1 MTLPYRTR
9 RALTTLGIIALILV
23 LIAIVVWAVWLL
35 WLDRYVVYTRDGAVI
50 DFSLSLEYPEGEA
63 AKPPEQSSSVSIYYN
78 EGENAVNVTTELTSL
93 QGYYIDTKM
102 LKDNFELV
110 ERQVKLLPEYAPVM
124 IDMKDPDGYFYY
136 STSLGKVS
144 PGIDVTQITTL
155 VEYMLSHKLYVI
167 ARIPSFRDTLYV
179 LDHDRQGLIH
189 SSGRYCYR
197 DPDKC
202 YWLDPTN
209 DSALAYLMQIVS
221 ELKALGFNEVVFD
234 DFNYPNTSDILFN
247 GNREQALA
255 EAAQKLVNACM
266 TNTFAVS
273 FTVQDSMFSLPD
285 GRTRIYM
292 ENQSAGNAQ
301 TLCDMTGFEDPNIRL
316 IFVTEVN
323 DTRFD
328 NYSVLRPITAAELE
342 EEED

>member
-9 RALTTLGIIALILV
+9 RTLTTLGIVAMILV

-50 DFSLSLEYPEGEA
+50 DFNLSLEYPEGEI
-63 AKPPEQSSSVSIYYN
+63 AKPPEQGDSVNIYFN
-78 EGENAVNVTTELTSL
+78 EGDNAVNISTELTSL
-93 QGYYIDTKM
+93 MGYYIDTKM
-102 LKDNFELV
+102 LRDNFELV

-124 IDMKDPDGYFYY
+124 IDLKDPEGYYYY
-136 STSLGKVS
+136 STSLGRVAS
-144 PGIDVTQITTL
+144 GIDVTQVGDL
-155 VEYMLSHKLYVI
+155 LEYMLSHKIYVV
-167 ARIPSFRDTLYV
+167 ARIPSFRDSLYV

-189 SSGRYCYR
+189 SSGRYVYR

-209 DSALAYLMQIVS
+209 DSALAHLMQIVS
-221 ELKALGFNEVVFD
+221 EIKTLGVHEVVFD
-234 DFNYPNTSDILFN
+234 DFNYPNTSDIYFK
-247 GNREQALA
+247 GNRDQALA

-266 TNTFAVS
+266 TNTFAIS
-273 FTVQDSMFSLPD
+273 FTVQDAMFALPN

-292 ENQSAGNAQ
+292 KNQSAGNAQ

-328 NYSVLRPITAAELE
+328 SYSVLRPITAAELE
-342 EEED
+342 EED